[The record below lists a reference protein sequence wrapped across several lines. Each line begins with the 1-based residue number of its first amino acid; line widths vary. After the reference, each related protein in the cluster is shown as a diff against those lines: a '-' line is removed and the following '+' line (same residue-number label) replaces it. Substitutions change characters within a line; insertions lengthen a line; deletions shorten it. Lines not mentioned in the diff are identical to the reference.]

1 MAAVASLNVNAIF
14 KKAAPAKKAPAKK
27 APAPKRA
34 AAGGKRS
41 GNIGPNRTLWNG
53 WESNPEPPAYLDGT
67 LPGDAGFDP
76 WGLSSPTEYLQF
88 DLDSLDGSAAVNPSG
103 NVIGKLKKVDNAPTE
118 RTIVVRL
125 RSGEEN
131 LRAPRSI
138 ARATRDE
145 LSDRPVPT
153 RISIRIVPSFRE
165 PFAANR
171 ARGASRARSRYARPL
186 HRSPRAMFRY
196 LARRPRGLVSGDG
209 RVRRSSRSRA
219 SARLFTG
226 DDPREA
232 PARELP
238 SLTFPPSSP
247 THSQPFNEA
256 FDIVRFR
263 ECELQHSRWAMLGLV
278 GVIAAESSTGISW
291 ADAGKVMAEQ
301 PSYLGFDINIPLT
314 TIVWIEVL
322 AMGFVEVKRSAGASP
337 EPHPNPR
344 IVGFCRAG
352 HLAARQIP
360 VGFRA
365 IRLPPRAARM
375 RSSRSPLF
383 PPAPAFPPLSL
394 DRA

>member
-1 MAAVASLNVNAIF
+1 MAAVASLNVNAVF
-14 KKAAPAKKAPAKK
+14 KKAAPAKKAPAKKAPAKK

-118 RTIVVRL
+118 RTIV
-125 RSGEEN
+125 
-131 LRAPRSI
+131 
-138 ARATRDE
+138 
-145 LSDRPVPT
+145 
-153 RISIRIVPSFRE
+153 
-165 PFAANR
+165 
-171 ARGASRARSRYARPL
+171 
-186 HRSPRAMFRY
+186 
-196 LARRPRGLVSGDG
+196 
-209 RVRRSSRSRA
+209 
-219 SARLFTG
+219 
-226 DDPREA
+226 
-232 PARELP
+232 
-238 SLTFPPSSP
+238 
-247 THSQPFNEA
+247 PFNEA

-322 AMGFVEVKRSAGASP
+322 AMGFVEVKRSAELDSDKRCYPGGYFDPLGYANGDAEAVFKLKTAELKHGRLAMVGMLGVASQAAKNGLGALDALGS
-337 EPHPNPR
+337 
-344 IVGFCRAG
+344 VGN
-352 HLAARQIP
+352 
-360 VGFRA
+360 
-365 IRLPPRAARM
+365 
-375 RSSRSPLF
+375 
-383 PPAPAFPPLSL
+383 
-394 DRA
+394 